1 MGARVVRTFLGW
13 KRSFLQVA
21 VEAWIERV
29 RAEKLDS
36 ARALIALPGRRAARR
51 VEDRIAELAPSQW
64 TPPKV
69 VSEGELAQV
78 LRKRRALLATDWQCD
93 LAWREALSGVDT
105 RTRESLWGARSGT
118 STQGLARLCSRVFRE
133 LAADDVSP
141 AEVAARAEAS
151 RALGSASVWRAY
163 AEVEARYRAAL
174 DARGVIDPSASA
186 QSALAAELD
195 PSLRVFLLSVVDP
208 PQALRRLLG
217 RLSDVEAL
225 VFAPEA
231 ESAHFD
237 DWGFLDVEHWSE
249 RDPGISTER
258 WQCVD
263 SPDDEAKLAVAHL
276 ASIQPRPAP
285 EQVAVGLADLSVRPF
300 LERRLIEL
308 GCEPRFAGGT
318 PLTEAPAARLVLG
331 GLRWAASR
339 SAEDFALLARHP
351 DFEALCGVP
360 GGTLS
365 AALDTF
371 LSEHSPLRMDGHW
384 PESSSRGG
392 GRALDVLRAAVEKAQ
407 ALFGSADEALASS
420 VKDWSARIRALISA
434 AYPAVASGARDKH
447 GWLHV
452 RALEALAR
460 QVADLA
466 MAPAAGSA
474 STLAGSDVAQ
484 LIEEHLEALE
494 LPPPPPGE
502 KLPLV
507 EIFGWLELALD
518 DAPHLAICG
527 LNEGA
532 LPARGTSGGLLSDP
546 ARRALGL
553 LDERRRAARDVWAL
567 AAILAGRPSTLLLS
581 ARRDAERNPL
591 VPSRFLFRGG
601 PDATLA
607 RIQHAF
613 PEHESAP
620 PPASGSPERRRPQ
633 IGAEPAPTTISVT
646 EFRRYLE
653 SPFLYYVG
661 SVLKRRSAGYV
672 ELELDPR
679 AFGTFAHEVLSVL
692 GEPNL
697 RGATDV
703 EVLRTALSARLD
715 ALSSERFGNDARP
728 AVWLQVE
735 KLRTRLERVARW
747 QAAQATDG
755 WVIVHTEL
763 KTTPRELRSLLVTG
777 TIDRIEQ
784 NRRTGRWRISDYKT
798 GDKPEKPGSV
808 HGKPGKFKDLQL
820 PLYYWLAEPLHG
832 GQLENVELGYI
843 TVSKEE
849 SSDLFA
855 KYSFGEVERDSAM
868 QCAAEVVDAIAQ
880 RKFEGL
886 PKRAPLD
893 RSLAYLCGFGLL
905 SEEDSDDE
913 DEVEGE
919 A

>member
-1 MGARVVRTFLGW
+1 MAGQAVRTFLGW

-29 RAEKLDS
+29 RTEELDS
-36 ARALIALPGRRAARR
+36 ARALIVLPGRRAARR

-64 TPPKV
+64 TPPRV
-69 VSEGELAQV
+69 VSEGELAQA

-93 LAWREALSGVDT
+93 LAWREALAGVDSK
-105 RTRESLWGARSGT
+105 TRESLWGARSGT
-118 STQGLARLCSRVFRE
+118 SIQGLARLCSRVFRE
-133 LAADDVSP
+133 LAADDVLP
-141 AEVAARAEAS
+141 VDVAMRAEAS
-151 RALGSASVWRAY
+151 RKLGSAAVWRAY
-163 AEVEARYRAAL
+163 AQVEARYRAGL
-174 DARGVIDPSASA
+174 EARGVIDPAASA
-186 QSALAAELD
+186 QAALSAELD
-195 PSLRVFLLSVVDP
+195 TRLHVFLMAVVDP
-208 PQALRRLLG
+208 PRALRRVLE
-217 RLSDVEAL
+217 RVPSVDAL
-225 VFAPEA
+225 VFAPES
-231 ESAHFD
+231 ESERFD
-237 DWGFLDVEHWSE
+237 AWGFLDVAHWAE
-249 RDPGISTER
+249 RDPGIATEN
-258 WQCVD
+258 WECVD
-263 SPDDEAKLAVAHL
+263 TPDEEAALAVAHL

-300 LERRLIEL
+300 VERRLIEL

-318 PLTEAPAARLVLG
+318 ALTEAPAARLVLG
-331 GLRWAASR
+331 GLKWAASR

-371 LSEHSPLRMDGHW
+371 LSEHSPLRLDGQW
-384 PESSSRGG
+384 PVSSSRGG
-392 GRALDVLRAAVEKAQ
+392 GRALEVLRTAVERAQ
-407 ALFGSADEALASS
+407 ALLGSADEALASS
-420 VKDWSARIRALISA
+420 AKDWSARIRALLSA
-434 AYPAVASGARDKH
+434 AYPSIATGARDKH

-466 MAPAAGSA
+466 VASAGESA

-484 LIEEHLEALE
+484 LLEEHLESLE

-532 LPARGTSGGLLSDP
+532 LPARGASGGLLSDP
-546 ARRALGL
+546 ARRELEL

-581 ARRDAERNPL
+581 ARRDSERNPL

-607 RIQHAF
+607 RVQRAF

-620 PPASGSPERRRPQ
+620 PPASGSPERRTPQ

-697 RGATDV
+697 RGTTDV

-715 ALSSERFGNDARP
+715 ALASERFGNDARP

-747 QAAQATDG
+747 QAAQAAEG

-763 KTTPRELRSLLVTG
+763 KATPRELRSLLVTG

-855 KYSFGEVERDSAM
+855 KYSFGEFERDSAM
-868 QCAAEVVDAIAQ
+868 QCAAEVVDAISE

-905 SEEDSDDE
+905 SEEDSDDD